1 MLPTSLTD
9 KELTRLWFF
18 ELLAY
23 WEGEV
28 NATHVA
34 NQFGLSVTQAR
45 TTTDKYQTLA
55 PHNLSYSSS
64 QKCFTPT
71 AHFVPLLI
79 SQRVDDY
86 LTWLSTGSLQ
96 CSAPH
101 VAHLLH
107 LPSRTIAPAVMRG
120 LVAGIKQGQRVEVDY
135 VSLTNPNGQGRV
147 IAPHSFIKTNQ
158 RWHVRAYCEKS
169 QDYRDFVLSRFRGQP
184 ELLGKSAFNAS
195 QDAAWNTPV
204 TLILQPDS
212 RLHADKR
219 AVIEQDYQMQN
230 GQLCITTKGCLVNYL
245 LRELQVNTKM
255 LEVNP
260 EAQQLV
266 RVNFADVSSAL
277 ACNAKRWSRSSFERS

>member
-34 NQFGLSVTQAR
+34 KQFGLSVTQAR

-96 CSAPH
+96 CSAPQ

-158 RWHVRAYCEKS
+158 RCHVRAYCEKS
-169 QDYRDFVLSRFRGQP
+169 QQYRDFVLSRFRGTA
-184 ELLGKSAFNAS
+184 ELSGATLNLAAQDEQWNRLVDIHLQADTRLSA
-195 QDAAWNTPV
+195 Q
-204 TLILQPDS
+204 Q
-212 RLHADKR
+212 R
-219 AVIEQDYQMQN
+219 AVVEQDYQMQN
-230 GQLCITTKGCLVNYL
+230 GQLTLTVRACLVTYL
-245 LRELQVNTKM
+245 LQDLRISTKTLEL
-255 LEVNP
+255 NP
-260 EAQQLV
+260 AAQQLV
-266 RVNFADVSSAL
+266 CTNLSAL
-277 ACNAKRWSRSSFERS
+277 KEWIFEG